1 MEMKRKEREMKLEN
15 KNLVQVNFYYLE
27 ADLHATKKNG
37 ARNICFILRI
47 SCKYFLFLCIPYIF
61 EKTVYICKKT
71 KNYDTN
77 VMEILIFVI
86 MINFYN

>member
-1 MEMKRKEREMKLEN
+1 MKLEN

-47 SCKYFLFLCIPYIF
+47 SCKYFL
-61 EKTVYICKKT
+61 
-71 KNYDTN
+71 N
-77 VMEILIFVI
+77 IFVHSVY
-86 MINFYN
+86 F